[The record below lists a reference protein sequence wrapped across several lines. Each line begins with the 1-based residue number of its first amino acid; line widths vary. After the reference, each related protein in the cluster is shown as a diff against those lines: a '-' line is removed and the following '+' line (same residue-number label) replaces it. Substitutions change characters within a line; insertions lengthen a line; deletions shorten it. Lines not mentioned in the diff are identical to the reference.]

1 MKAALIL
8 KEKFP
13 GSFGKEIG
21 MAKLWAICLA
31 ASRGHPLPI
40 CGQE

>member
-8 KEKFP
+8 KVKFP

-21 MAKLWAICLA
+21 VAKMWEACLA
-31 ASRGHPLPI
+31 AFRGHSLPI
-40 CGQE
+40 CGQA